1 MRLEGRVAIVTGGGS
16 GLGRGIAQRFAQE
29 GAQVVC
35 ADIVAESAQAAAE
48 GIQGSGGQATAEHV
62 DVTEPEQV
70 EGLVARCVEQLGQ
83 LDVMVCSAGTA
94 KMSPFLETTPEQF
107 RSTMKLNVEGILYC
121 GQYAAREMSKRGY
134 GRIIN
139 IASIAG
145 ERAAYGRTSYGT
157 SKAAVIGLTR
167 QMALELAPL
176 GITAN
181 AIGPGPVKTP
191 LSMAALSDEGR
202 EAYLDLIPA
211 GRLGAIEDIA
221 DAACFLAGEQAEYV
235 NGQTLFVDGGYTA
248 IGVRHA

>member
-1 MRLEGRVAIVTGGGS
+1 MRLENRVAIVTGAGS

-29 GAQVVC
+29 GARVVC
-35 ADIVAESAQAAAE
+35 ADIVEETA
-48 GIQGSGGQATAEHV
+48 QATAEQIQHGAGQAIALAA
-62 DVTEPEQV
+62 DVTELGQV
-70 EGLVARCVEQLGQ
+70 ERLVEQSVEAFGQ
-83 LDVMVCSAGTA
+83 LDILVCSAGTA
-94 KMSPFLETTPEQF
+94 IFSPFLETTPEEFQKI
-107 RSTMKLNVEGILYC
+107 MKLNVEGMLYC
-121 GQYAAREMSKRGY
+121 GQFAARAMAKRGY

-181 AIGPGPVKTP
+181 AIGPGPVTTP
-191 LSMAALSDEGR
+191 LSLAALSEQGR

-211 GRLGAIEDIA
+211 GRLGEVADIA
-221 DAACFLAGEQAEYV
+221 DAAYFLAGEQAGYV
-235 NGQTLFVDGGYTA
+235 NGQVLFVDGGYTA

>member
-1 MRLEGRVAIVTGGGS
+1 MRLKDRVAIVTGAGS
-16 GLGRGIAQRFAQE
+16 GLGKGIALRFAEE
-29 GAQVVC
+29 GARVVC
-35 ADIVAESAQAAAE
+35 ADIA
-48 GIQGSGGQATAEHV
+48 GDTAEETARAISQSAGKALAQCT
-62 DVTEPEQV
+62 DVTQPEQV
-70 EGLVARCVEQLGQ
+70 EALVSACVEEFGQ
-83 LDVMVCSAGTA
+83 LDIMVCSAGTA
-94 KMSPFLETTPEQF
+94 KMATFLETTPEQF
-107 RSTMKLNVEGILYC
+107 RSTMQLNVEGLLYC
-121 GQYAAREMSKRGY
+121 GQSAARAMSERGY

-181 AIGPGPVKTP
+181 AIGPGPVVTP
-191 LSMAALSDEGR
+191 LSLAALSEEGR
-202 EAYLDLIPA
+202 DAYLDLIPA

-221 DAACFLAGEQAEYV
+221 DTACFLAGEQASYV
-235 NGQTLFVDGGYTA
+235 NGQVLFVDGGYTA